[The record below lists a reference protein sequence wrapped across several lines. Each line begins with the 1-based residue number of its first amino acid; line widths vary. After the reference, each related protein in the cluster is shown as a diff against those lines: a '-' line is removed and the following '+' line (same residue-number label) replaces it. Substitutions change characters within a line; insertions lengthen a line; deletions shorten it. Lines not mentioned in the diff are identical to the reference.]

1 MRHAEQFKNLGLNR
15 AQGILLAGPPGC
27 GKTLLAKVG
36 VFTCLRKAF
45 LYHPIKLKMAFGQ
58 WFPQFHAQCN

>member
-1 MRHAEQFKNLGLNR
+1 MRHAEEFKRLGLNR

-36 VFTCLRKAF
+36 YFENEYGKSMEI
-45 LYHPIKLKMAFGQ
+45 PMI
-58 WFPQFHAQCN
+58 